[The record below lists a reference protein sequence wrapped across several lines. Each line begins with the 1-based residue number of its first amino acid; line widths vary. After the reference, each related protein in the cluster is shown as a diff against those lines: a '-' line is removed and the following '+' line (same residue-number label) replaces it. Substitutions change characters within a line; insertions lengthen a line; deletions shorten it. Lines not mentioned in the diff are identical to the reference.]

1 MQLADV
7 VRRHELAIGGGAAFA
22 LAGSSMAVN
31 RHCVP
36 VHPTSQAGAAHRRQ
50 RAWTQWRSAMW
61 DAGCR
66 PTQMPELRSHC
77 FCGAEIGLACEEH
90 VYASHMEAA

>member
-36 VHPTSQAGAAHRRQ
+36 VHPTSQAGAVHRRQ
-50 RAWTQWRSAMW
+50 RA
-61 DAGCR
+61 
-66 PTQMPELRSHC
+66 
-77 FCGAEIGLACEEH
+77 
-90 VYASHMEAA
+90 